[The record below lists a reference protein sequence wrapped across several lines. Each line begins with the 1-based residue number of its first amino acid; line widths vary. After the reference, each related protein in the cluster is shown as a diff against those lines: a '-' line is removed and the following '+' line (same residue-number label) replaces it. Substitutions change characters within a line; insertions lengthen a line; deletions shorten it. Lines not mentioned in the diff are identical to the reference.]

1 MKKLLILDCDWVLYS
16 PSELDVNA
24 MVYAFN
30 DVCDELGYQEFK
42 FTRVEHCTNNK
53 PVKWFYNYIRYVTDL
68 LNIDMNEFIDKM
80 LNTVDYSHIKRDS
93 EWILGILEKLQSN
106 YEICICTNN
115 HRKHLDNVLIAKYWV
130 NSEDF
135 PYPCFD
141 VTFAEN
147 DWKFYSKQSLEFVS
161 KLEKIFNIKSSEFLW
176 IDDTPTV
183 LEKASVFWWKCILI
197 DKDNSLLTTLQ
208 SL

>member
-30 DVCDELGYQEFK
+30 DACDELGYQKYK
-42 FTRVEHCTNNK
+42 FTRVEHCTDNK

-93 EWILGILEKLQSN
+93 ECILEILEKLQSN

-147 DWKFYSKQSLEFVS
+147 DWRLFLFPLKCNYW
-161 KLEKIFNIKSSEFLW
+161 KSRNNEIAKYDLWKSFL
-176 IDDTPTV
+176 DP
-183 LEKASVFWWKCILI
+183 
-197 DKDNSLLTTLQ
+197 LLTEQFGLL
-208 SL
+208 SCAG